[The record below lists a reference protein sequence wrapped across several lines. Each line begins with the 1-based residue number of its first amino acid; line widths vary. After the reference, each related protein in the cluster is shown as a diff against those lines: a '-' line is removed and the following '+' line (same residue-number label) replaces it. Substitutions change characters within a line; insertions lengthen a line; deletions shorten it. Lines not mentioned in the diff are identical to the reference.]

1 MSRVLGILEKVE
13 YAFVRGQN
21 FRVLVNPTRGE
32 LEAYGRAVDAIRL
45 IKDYQGNWYVWNAM
59 LGIHSEVAAEL
70 GLLGNSWAIYNG
82 MSEMIEVRVNDLVQ
96 FGYDLDA
103 WAVGASKI
111 ILVGN
116 RDLPDNVRYYP

>member
-1 MSRVLGILEKVE
+1 
-13 YAFVRGQN
+13 
-21 FRVLVNPTRGE
+21 
-32 LEAYGRAVDAIRL
+32 
-45 IKDYQGNWYVWNAM
+45 M

-70 GLLGNSWAIYNG
+70 ALLGNSWAIYNG